1 MSGEQDQLSTQKTN
15 TRKTKPVQ
23 YRGFKRQELCHCC
36 YTEGAVGDSGRPVL
50 RTIVVPSRRCDGR
63 TRQDGKG
70 AFMVSVPV
78 TKPCYISLRKGEFTH
93 RPPVPSVG
101 TSCSQGTLVGSV
113 EVCIIRIDQITI
125 GIRLVHVSVR
135 DTRCRSKKR
144 NGTAISL
151 P

>member
-1 MSGEQDQLSTQKTN
+1 MDEPGKTEKAHLWSVSPSQN
-15 TRKTKPVQ
+15 LATYPCEKVNPLTALL
-23 YRGFKRQELCHCC
+23 YRLLARL
-36 YTEGAVGDSGRPVL
+36 A
-50 RTIVVPSRRCDGR
+50 
-63 TRQDGKG
+63 
-70 AFMVSVPV
+70 
-78 TKPCYISLRKGEFTH
+78 
-93 RPPVPSVG
+93 
-101 TSCSQGTLVGSV
+101 SQGTLVGSV